1 MRIPGI
7 KSMQRFS
14 RWLKSRF
21 VSHAL
26 ILGYHR
32 IAEVDF
38 DPYSLCVSPGHFAEQ
53 LEVLRKHAN
62 PISLSA
68 LAQGL
73 SVGHLPER
81 SVVLTFDDG
90 YSDVLHIA
98 KPLLKRYDVP
108 AIAFIVTGNLGSEFW
123 WDELA
128 RILSSSINLPEKLSF
143 KVNGSDFEWIFGSSE
158 FPRMVG
164 SGREIRYRFILS
176 LYDKLLITT
185 PEVRQVAL
193 SQLSSWG
200 GKDLIK
206 RPKYRRLNKSEIIQ
220 LVADGLVEIGSHS
233 LTHPMLESQPPYQQ
247 RIEIR
252 QSKVDLENL
261 LNRKIASFS
270 FPNGSIPEGVRAI
283 LEEEGYQQALTSMRD
298 VVDPTCDPYFIPRI
312 WVPDWDGEKFSRWLN
327 LWL

>member
-7 KSMQRFS
+7 KSMQLFS

-21 VSHAL
+21 VNHAL

-32 IAEVDF
+32 IAEADF
-38 DPYSLCVSPGHFAEQ
+38 DPYSLCVSPRHFAEQ

-62 PISLSA
+62 PISMSA
-68 LAQGL
+68 LACGL
-73 SVGHLPER
+73 SAGNLPRR

-90 YSDVLHIA
+90 YSDVLHNA

-143 KVNGSDFEWIFGSSE
+143 KVNGSDYEWIFGSSE
-158 FPRMVG
+158 FPRIVG
-164 SGREIRYRFILS
+164 SGREIRHGFILS

-185 PEVRQVAL
+185 PKVRQVAL
-193 SQLSSWG
+193 SHLSSWG

-206 RPKYRRLNKSEIIQ
+206 KPRYRTLDRSELMQ

-233 LTHPMLESQPPYQQ
+233 VTHPILEILPLDQQ
-247 RIEIR
+247 RIELQ
-252 QSKVDLENL
+252 QSKNSLENL
-261 LNRKIASFS
+261 LNRSVTKFS
-270 FPNGSIPEGVRAI
+270 YPNGSFPKGIRTVLREV
-283 LEEEGYQQALTSMRD
+283 GYEYGFTSLGDALWRGS
-298 VVDPTCDPYFIPRI
+298 DPYFIPRF
-312 WVPDWDGEKFSRWLN
+312 WVPDWGGEGFGHWLK